1 VSKFYRDK
9 AKEDQRIKQ
18 TQAVKDQVK
27 KGLKE
32 YEDQL
37 NEQADEIYAMLES
50 SPAFTPKFLKN
61 LEKKDI
67 KAEIQSTSYEEVLAS
82 KLELIQKANK
92 WDSKPFRILRIIGFV
107 ICLAAL
113 ISIFV
118 FINNF
123 DYEAT
128 CIKYDLDC

>member
-1 VSKFYRDK
+1 MSKFYRDK
-9 AKEDQRIKQ
+9 AKEDQRKKQ
-18 TQAVKDQVK
+18 AQAVKDQVK

-50 SPAFTPKFLKN
+50 SPAFTPKFLEN

-67 KAEIQSTSYEEVLAS
+67 KAEIQNTSYEEVLAS

-92 WDSKPFRILRIIGFV
+92 WESTPFLILRIIGAV
-107 ICLAAL
+107 IAISFL
-113 ISIFV
+113 IFL
-118 FINNF
+118 FNL
-123 DYEAT
+123 DEAT
-128 CIKYDLDC
+128 LKNLFG

>member
-1 VSKFYRDK
+1 MSKFYRNK
-9 AKEDQRIKQ
+9 AKEDQRKKQ
-18 TQAVKDQVK
+18 AQAVKDQVK

-50 SPAFTPKFLKN
+50 SPAFTPKFLEN

-67 KAEIQSTSYEEVLAS
+67 KAEIQNTSYEEVLAS

-92 WDSKPFRILRIIGFV
+92 WESTPFLILRIIGAV
-107 ICLAAL
+107 T
-113 ISIFV
+113 
-118 FINNF
+118 FIVVLVWLLNI
-123 DYEAT
+123 DYAEV
-128 CIKYDLDC
+128 CIKYDLNC

>member
-1 VSKFYRDK
+1 MSKFYRDK
-9 AKEDQRIKQ
+9 AKEDQRKKQ
-18 TQAVKDQVK
+18 AQAVKDQVK

-50 SPAFTPKFLKN
+50 SPAFTPKFLEN

-67 KAEIQSTSYEEVLAS
+67 KAEIQNTSYEEVLAS

-92 WDSKPFRILRIIGFV
+92 WESTPFLILRIIGAV
-107 ICLAAL
+107 T
-113 ISIFV
+113 
-118 FINNF
+118 FIVVLVWLLNI
-123 DYEAT
+123 DYAEV

>member
-1 VSKFYRDK
+1 MSKFYRDK
-9 AKEDQRIKQ
+9 AKEDQRKKQ
-18 TQAVKDQVK
+18 AQAVKDQVK

-50 SPAFTPKFLKN
+50 SPAFTPKFLEN

-67 KAEIQSTSYEEVLAS
+67 KAEIQNTSYEEVLAS

-92 WDSKPFRILRIIGFV
+92 WESTPFLILRIIGAV
-107 ICLAAL
+107 IAISFL
-113 ISIFV
+113 IFM
-118 FINNF
+118 FNL
-123 DYEAT
+123 DEAT
-128 CIKYDLDC
+128 LKNLFG

>member
-1 VSKFYRDK
+1 MSKFYRDK
-9 AKEDQRIKQ
+9 AKEDQRKKQ
-18 TQAVKDQVK
+18 AQAVKDQVK
-27 KGLKE
+27 KGLKQ

-50 SPAFTPKFLKN
+50 SPAFTPKFLEN

-67 KAEIQSTSYEEVLAS
+67 KAEIQNTSYEEVLAS

-92 WDSKPFRILRIIGFV
+92 WESTPFLILRIIGAV
-107 ICLAAL
+107 T
-113 ISIFV
+113 
-118 FINNF
+118 FIVVLVWLLNI
-123 DYEAT
+123 DYAEV

>member
-1 VSKFYRDK
+1 MSKFYRDK
-9 AKEDQRIKQ
+9 AKEDQRKKQ
-18 TQAVKDQVK
+18 AQAVKDQVK

-50 SPAFTPKFLKN
+50 SPAFTPKFLEN

-67 KAEIQSTSYEEVLAS
+67 KAEIQNTSYEEVLAS

-92 WDSKPFRILRIIGFV
+92 WESTPFLILRIIVAV
-107 ICLAAL
+107 IAISFL
-113 ISIFV
+113 IFM
-118 FINNF
+118 FNL
-123 DYEAT
+123 DEAT
-128 CIKYDLDC
+128 LKNLFG

>member
-1 VSKFYRDK
+1 MSKFYRDK
-9 AKEDQRIKQ
+9 AKEDQRKKQ
-18 TQAVKDQVK
+18 AQAVKDQVK

-50 SPAFTPKFLKN
+50 SPAFTPKFLEN

-67 KAEIQSTSYEEVLAS
+67 KAEIQNTSYEEVLAS

-92 WDSKPFRILRIIGFV
+92 WESTPFLILRIIVAV
-107 ICLAAL
+107 IAISFL
-113 ISIFV
+113 IFL
-118 FINNF
+118 FNL
-123 DYEAT
+123 DEAT
-128 CIKYDLDC
+128 LKDLFG

>member
-1 VSKFYRDK
+1 MSKFYRDK
-9 AKEDQRIKQ
+9 AKEDQRKKQ
-18 TQAVKDQVK
+18 AQA
-27 KGLKE
+27 

-37 NEQADEIYAMLES
+37 NKQVDEIYTMLES

-67 KAEIQSTSYEEVLAS
+67 KKEIQNTSYEEVLAS
-82 KLELIQKANK
+82 KLKIVQKANK
-92 WDSKPFRILRIIGFV
+92 WDSKPFRILRIIVFV
-107 ICLAAL
+107 IGLAGL
-113 ISIFV
+113 IFIFWL
-118 FINNF
+118 INNF

>member
-1 VSKFYRDK
+1 MSKFYRDK
-9 AKEDQRIKQ
+9 AKEDQRKKQ
-18 TQAVKDQVK
+18 AQAVKDQVK

-50 SPAFTPKFLKN
+50 SPAFTPKFLEN

-67 KAEIQSTSYEEVLAS
+67 KAEIQNTSYEEDLAS

-92 WDSKPFRILRIIGFV
+92 WESTPFLILRIIGAV
-107 ICLAAL
+107 T
-113 ISIFV
+113 
-118 FINNF
+118 FIVVLVWLLNI
-123 DYEAT
+123 DYAEV
-128 CIKYDLDC
+128 CIKYDLNC

>member
-1 VSKFYRDK
+1 MSKFYRDK
-9 AKEDQRIKQ
+9 AKEDQRKKQ

-50 SPAFTPKFLKN
+50 SPAFTPKFLEN

-67 KAEIQSTSYEEVLAS
+67 KAEIQNTSYEEVLAS

-92 WDSKPFRILRIIGFV
+92 WESTPFLILRIIGAV
-107 ICLAAL
+107 T
-113 ISIFV
+113 
-118 FINNF
+118 FIVVLVWLLNI
-123 DYEAT
+123 DYAEV

>member
-1 VSKFYRDK
+1 MSKFYRDK
-9 AKEDQRIKQ
+9 AKEDQRKKQ
-18 TQAVKDQVK
+18 AQAVKDQVK

-50 SPAFTPKFLKN
+50 SPAFTPKFLEN

-67 KAEIQSTSYEEVLAS
+67 KAEIQNTSYEEVLAS

-92 WDSKPFRILRIIGFV
+92 WESTPFLILRIIGAV
-107 ICLAAL
+107 T
-113 ISIFV
+113 
-118 FINNF
+118 FIVVLVWLLNI
-123 DYEAT
+123 DYAEV
-128 CIKYDLDC
+128 CIKYDLNC